1 MLNHNLCSEIISEE
15 DNYTSQKDQT
25 RNQTNIMESI
35 SLTNEKQL
43 EDPVS
48 PTKII
53 PQKMSNQEKFL
64 CEVSKLDFFPLG
76 CIENISGN
84 YDNYV
89 SITLSHILKMKSL
102 KFNYAL
108 ESPSLYEN
116 FPKNKIERIAKTG
129 KKILLLDLDE
139 TLIHAD
145 FNEEFLNNETIKY
158 DAIITFYSKINTDEI
173 LSNKNN
179 DNDNNNDIELN
190 TTDVESKDDNNSNDK
205 VLNKVG
211 IFLRPGLQ
219 NFLVESSKY
228 FEIGIFTASL
238 PEYAD
243 AVINYLDPDNKYIKF
258 RLYRNNC
265 INVGDLLRVK
275 DLRILKNINIKNIIL
290 LDNNM
295 YSFTPQISN
304 GILINSFYFDKQ
316 DKELYNVLNYLIEY
330 ILPSSDVR
338 KVNEQFFGFKKI
350 LDDIA
355 KNSI

>member
-1 MLNHNLCSEIISEE
+1 MLNNNLCSEIISKE
-15 DNYTSQKDQT
+15 DNYTSPKAQA

-35 SLTNEKQL
+35 SLTNKKQL

-53 PQKMSNQEKFL
+53 PQKMSNEENFL
-64 CEVSKLDFFPLG
+64 FEVSKLDFFPLG

-89 SITLSHILKMKSL
+89 SITLSHIFKMKSL

-108 ESPSLYEN
+108 ESSSLYEN
-116 FPKNKIERIAKTG
+116 IPKNKIERIAKTG

-158 DAIITFYSKINTDEI
+158 DAIITFYSEINTDEI
-173 LSNKNN
+173 IINKN
-179 DNDNNNDIELN
+179 DDNNSNNELN
-190 TTDVESKDDNNSNDK
+190 TTDDESKDDNNSNDK

-219 NFLVESSKY
+219 NFLVESSKH

-295 YSFTPQISN
+295 YSFTPQINN
-304 GILINSFYFDKQ
+304 GILINSFYFDKE
-316 DKELYNVLNYLIEY
+316 DKELDNVLNYLIEY
-330 ILPSSDVR
+330 ILPANDVR

-350 LDDIA
+350 LDEIA
-355 KNSI
+355 KNNI